1 MSAKK
6 ARIRDAETTKLSILD
21 AAERLFAERGF
32 SGTTMRDLSEAS
44 GASQPLIHHH
54 YGSKQGLY
62 HEVKLRA
69 VERFQETWLA
79 HRNRAGNDLPFL
91 AQGISLFFQF
101 LRKNRTL
108 LRLAAW
114 SRLEGDTDLWPG
126 EKEALQSLSDE
137 IRDAQRKGI
146 LRGDME
152 PLFVIIMIAAVTSF
166 WWENRLLLK
175 PLLSGFDKISGID
188 ETFLGQISEVF
199 LSGMAAPKESLP

>member
-1 MSAKK
+1 MPAKK

-32 SGTTMRDLSEAS
+32 AGTTMRDLSEAS

-54 YGSKQGLY
+54 YGSKQDLY
-62 HEVKLRA
+62 HAVKQRA
-69 VERFQETWLA
+69 VERFQEAWFDQR
-79 HRNRAGNDLPFL
+79 HRAGSELPFL
-91 AQGISLFFQF
+91 AQGIRLFFQF

-114 SRLEGDTDLWPG
+114 SRLEGDIDLWPG

-137 IRDAQRKGI
+137 IRDAQGKGI

-175 PLLSGFDKISGID
+175 PLLRGFDKISGID
-188 ETFLGQISEVF
+188 ETFLEQISEVF
-199 LSGMAAPKESLP
+199 LSGMAAPKKSLL